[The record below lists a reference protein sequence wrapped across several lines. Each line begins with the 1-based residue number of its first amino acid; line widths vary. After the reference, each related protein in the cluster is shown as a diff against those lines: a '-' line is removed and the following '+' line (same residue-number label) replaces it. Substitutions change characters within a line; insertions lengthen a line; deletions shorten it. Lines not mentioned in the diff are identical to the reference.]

1 MKTRINLGG
10 NKIGLKRWSEDTIKK
25 GLTVV
30 IAEDGNPETTKRD
43 KMAVPEMIRNMSIS
57 IIET

>member
-1 MKTRINLGG
+1 MGG
-10 NKIGLKRWSEDTIKK
+10 NKICLKRWSEDIIKK